1 MAVSLRA
8 CCTPPPLHCFQEKL
22 KVASKDKNAGGLG
35 PLEGMASGT
44 KASVPHGFPITSQIL
59 PQSYYLLIKIRKGR
73 RDG

>member
-22 KVASKDKNAGGLG
+22 KVASKDKDAGGLG
-35 PLEGMASGT
+35 SLEGMASGT
-44 KASVPHGFPITSQIL
+44 KASAPHGFPITSQIL
-59 PQSYYLLIKIRKGR
+59 PQSYYLLIKIRKGI